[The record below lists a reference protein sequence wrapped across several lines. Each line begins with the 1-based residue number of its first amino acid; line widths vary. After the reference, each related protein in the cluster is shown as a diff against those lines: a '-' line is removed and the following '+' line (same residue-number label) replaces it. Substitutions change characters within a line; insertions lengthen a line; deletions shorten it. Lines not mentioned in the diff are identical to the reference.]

1 MATGT
6 GRLSAAEI
14 FDRVTTGGEE
24 ELERPFFNLAFSGV
38 AAGLSMG
45 ISALGVALV
54 LAQLGTGDGA
64 EALAYLLYP
73 LGFITVIL
81 GRQQLFTENTLF
93 PVALVLEE
101 RRHLRALGKLW
112 GTVLLAN
119 VVGTCLFAALAIL
132 TSAVSPE
139 AQAELA
145 QLGVEAA
152 DHGVTTIFWTGVI
165 GGWLIAMVA
174 WLVTASTTTTG
185 QLTVIFLLTY
195 AVGVGHFAHSIAGSA
210 ELLSAVL
217 AGDLTVLD
225 YLRWLAAAVLGNAV
239 GGVVIVALLAY
250 GQVRGAPESLDAKP
264 EETSTPL
271 EDQHRE

>member
-14 FDRVTTGGEE
+14 FDRATTGGEE
-24 ELERPFFNLAFSGV
+24 ELKRPFFNLAFSGV

-45 ISALGVALV
+45 TSALGVALV

-93 PVALVLEE
+93 PVALVLQE
-101 RRHLRALGKLW
+101 RSHLRALGKLW

-119 VVGTCLFAALAIL
+119 VVGTALFAALAVL

-139 AQAELA
+139 AQDELV
-145 QLGVEAA
+145 QLGVAAA
-152 DHGVTTIFWTGVI
+152 DHGVVTIFWTGVI

-217 AGDLTVLD
+217 AGDLTGLD

-239 GGVVIVALLAY
+239 GGVVIVALFAY

-264 EETSTPL
+264 AETATPM
-271 EDQHRE
+271 EDRHPG

>member
-1 MATGT
+1 MATET

-14 FDRVTTGGEE
+14 FDRVTTGGAE
-24 ELERPFFNLAFSGV
+24 ELKRPFFNLLFSGV

-54 LAQLGTGDGA
+54 LAQLGDTAGA

-73 LGFITVIL
+73 LGFLTVIL

-93 PVALVLEE
+93 PVALVLDE
-101 RRHLRALGKLW
+101 RRHLPALGKLW

-119 VVGTCLFAALAIL
+119 VTGTALFSSLAIL
-132 TSAVSPE
+132 TPSLSE
-139 AQAELA
+139 AAQGELSR
-145 QLGVEAA
+145 LGVEAA
-152 DHGVTTIFWTGVI
+152 GHSVWTIFWSGVI

-195 AVGVGHFAHSIAGSA
+195 AVGIGHFAHSIAGSA

-217 AGDLTVLD
+217 AGDLPPAD
-225 YLRWLAAAVLGNAV
+225 YPRWLAAAVLGNAV
-239 GGVVIVALLAY
+239 GGVVIVALFAY
-250 GQVRGAPESLDAKP
+250 GQVSGAPASLDAKP
-264 EETSTPL
+264 EEAATPM
-271 EDQHRE
+271 

>member
-1 MATGT
+1 MASET

-14 FDRVTTGGEE
+14 FERVTSGGAE
-24 ELERPFFNLAFSGV
+24 ELKRPFFNLAFSGV

-54 LAQLGTGDGA
+54 LAQVGDAPEA

-73 LGFITVIL
+73 LGFLTVIL

-101 RRHLRALGKLW
+101 RRHLSALGKLW
-112 GTVLLAN
+112 GSVLAAN
-119 VVGTCLFAALAIL
+119 VVGAGLFSALAVL
-132 TSAVSPE
+132 TPSLSDA
-139 AQAELA
+139 ARAELVE
-145 QLGVEAA
+145 LGVEAA
-152 DHGVTTIFWTGVI
+152 DHSFATIFWSGVI
-165 GGWLIAMVA
+165 AGWIIAMVA

-217 AGDLTVLD
+217 AGDLAPGA
-225 YLRWLAAAVLGNAV
+225 YPRWLAAAVLGNVV
-239 GGVVIVALLAY
+239 GGVLIVALFAY

-264 EETSTPL
+264 EETATPI
-271 EDQHRE
+271 D

>member
-1 MATGT
+1 MATET
-6 GRLSAAEI
+6 GRLTAAQI
-14 FDRVTTGGEE
+14 FDRVTTGGAE

-54 LAQLGTGDGA
+54 LSQLGDSAGA

-73 LGFITVIL
+73 LGFLTVIL

-101 RRHLRALGKLW
+101 RRHLPALGKLW

-119 VVGTCLFAALAIL
+119 IAGALMFSTLAVL
-132 TSAVSPE
+132 TPSLSDSVQSS
-139 AQAELA
+139 LA
-145 QLGVEAA
+145 TLGVEAA
-152 DHGVTTIFWTGVI
+152 NHGFWRIFWSGVI

-217 AGDLTVLD
+217 AGDLSPLD
-225 YLRWLAAAVLGNAV
+225 YPRWLAAAVLGNIV
-239 GGVVIVALLAY
+239 GGVIIVALFAY
-250 GQVRGAPESLDAKP
+250 GQVSGAPESLDAKP
-264 EETSTPL
+264 EETATPM
-271 EDQHRE
+271 D